1 MKKPSESFWS
11 GSQEG
16 LRGVVC
22 LPRWRLGLGSASV
35 WLWFASGRCCSEP
48 VLRDAEH
55 LHLIFS
61 EETEVEFRFRSGS
74 PWFGSTFLLKKWIPY
89 FLKHKCGHMV
99 WHMLWKWDRI
109 FEIRSV
115 PVNPGHMGTVQSDSE
130 SEFLILFR
138 SPIATASVA
147 VCHLMA
153 DSLPLC
159 LVRVILGARI
169 PAQAESTKAPALCV
183 LAQTLLQ

>member
-1 MKKPSESFWS
+1 MEKPSELFWS
-11 GSQEG
+11 GSQAG
-16 LRGVVC
+16 RCMVVS
-22 LPRWRLGLGSASV
+22 LPRWLLGLSSTVV
-35 WLWFASGRCCSEP
+35 WLWFPTRRCCSQSWSWGM
-48 VLRDAEH
+48 LEH

-61 EETEVEFRFRSGS
+61 VETEVEFRFRSGS

-130 SEFLILFR
+130 SEFLILFW

-169 PAQAESTKAPALCV
+169 PV
-183 LAQTLLQ
+183 